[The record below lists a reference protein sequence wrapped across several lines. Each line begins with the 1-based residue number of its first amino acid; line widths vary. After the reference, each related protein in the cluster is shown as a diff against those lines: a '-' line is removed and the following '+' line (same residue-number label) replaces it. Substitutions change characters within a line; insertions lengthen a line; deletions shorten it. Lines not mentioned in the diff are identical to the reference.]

1 MDKTLEIKKEEKK
14 LNTIFKDI
22 PEDKKSLCEGLIK
35 NAAFMYVTLEE
46 LQKEINE
53 NGAMIKY
60 QSGNGFDTIRDN
72 PAQKAYTTMISR
84 YTGIIDQLNK
94 MLPSEKIM
102 QNNDELLDFLKS
114 N

>member
-94 MLPSEKIM
+94 MLPSDKTM

>member
-84 YTGIIDQLNK
+84 YTGIIEQLNK
-94 MLPSEKIM
+94 MLPSDKII

>member
-84 YTGIIDQLNK
+84 YTGIIEQLNK
-94 MLPSEKIM
+94 MLPSDKIM

>member
-94 MLPSEKIM
+94 MLPSDKII

>member
-46 LQKEINE
+46 LQEEINE

-94 MLPSEKIM
+94 MLPSDKIM

>member
-46 LQKEINE
+46 LQEEINK
-53 NGAMIKY
+53 NGSMIKY

-94 MLPSEKIM
+94 MLPSDKIM

>member
-46 LQKEINE
+46 LQEEINE

-84 YTGIIDQLNK
+84 YTGIIEQLNK
-94 MLPSEKIM
+94 MLPSDKIM

>member
-60 QSGNGFDTIRDN
+60 QSGNGFHTIRDN

-94 MLPSEKIM
+94 MLPSDKIM

>member
-1 MDKTLEIKKEEKK
+1 MNKDELIEIEVKK
-14 LNTIFKDI
+14 LNSIFSEM
-22 PEDKKSLCEGLIK
+22 PQDKKKLCEGLIQ
-35 NAAFMYVTLEE
+35 NAAFMHVTLIE
-46 LQKEINE
+46 LQNEVLE

-84 YTGIIDQLNK
+84 YSGIIDQLNK
-94 MLPSEKIM
+94 MLPSDKSI
-102 QNNDELLDFLKS
+102 QNNDELLEFLRD

>member
-94 MLPSEKIM
+94 MLPFDKIM

>member
-94 MLPSEKIM
+94 MLPSDKIT

>member
-94 MLPSEKIM
+94 MLPSDKIM

>member
-1 MDKTLEIKKEEKK
+1 MTKDKEIKKEIDK
-14 LNTIFKDI
+14 LNNIFKDI

-46 LQKEINE
+46 LQEEVNE

-60 QSGNGFDTIRDN
+60 QSGNGFDTIKDN

-84 YTGIIDQLNK
+84 YSGIIDQLNK
-94 MLPSEKIM
+94 MLPSDKNI
-102 QNNDELLDFLKS
+102 QNNDELLDFLRD

>member
-1 MDKTLEIKKEEKK
+1 
-14 LNTIFKDI
+14 
-22 PEDKKSLCEGLIK
+22 
-35 NAAFMYVTLEE
+35 MYVTLEE

-84 YTGIIDQLNK
+84 YTGI
-94 MLPSEKIM
+94 KIVFII
-102 QNNDELLDFLKS
+102 Q
-114 N
+114 

>member
-1 MDKTLEIKKEEKK
+1 MNKDKDISSEIKK
-14 LNTIFKDI
+14 LNSIFKDI

-46 LQKEINE
+46 LQEEVNK

-84 YTGIIDQLNK
+84 YSGIIDQLSK
-94 MLPSEKIM
+94 LLPSDKQI
-102 QNNDELLDFLKS
+102 QNNDELLEFLRDR
-114 N
+114 

>member
-46 LQKEINE
+46 LQEEINE

-94 MLPSEKIM
+94 MLPFDKIM

>member
-1 MDKTLEIKKEEKK
+1 
-14 LNTIFKDI
+14 
-22 PEDKKSLCEGLIK
+22 
-35 NAAFMYVTLEE
+35 
-46 LQKEINE
+46 
-53 NGAMIKY
+53 MIKY

-94 MLPSEKIM
+94 MLPSDKIM

>member
-46 LQKEINE
+46 LQEEINE

-94 MLPSEKIM
+94 MLPSDKII